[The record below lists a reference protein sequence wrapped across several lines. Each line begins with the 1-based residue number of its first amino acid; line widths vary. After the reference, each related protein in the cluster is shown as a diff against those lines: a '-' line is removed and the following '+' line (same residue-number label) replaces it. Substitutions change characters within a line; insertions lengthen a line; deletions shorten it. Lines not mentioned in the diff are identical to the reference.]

1 MLGTTLQFSFFY
13 LTAGRPSIQ
22 LSEDH
27 SSLFAGKKHSYSCAV
42 DGWPLPVVWWL
53 KNGQKLHND
62 TINQKF
68 TVERTIKGE
77 ELVNVTLHILDVD
90 IGDSG
95 NYTCKAMNNITTENR
110 SIIVS
115 VTCKT
120 LWVVTV
126 GS

>member
-1 MLGTTLQFSFFY
+1 MIPGKILRTTLQFSSFH

-22 LSEDH
+22 LSEDL

-42 DGWPLPVVWWL
+42 EGWPLPVVRWL
-53 KNGQKLHND
+53 KDGQKLHND
-62 TINQKF
+62 TIDQKIII
-68 TVERTIKGE
+68 ERTIKGE

-95 NYTCKAMNNITTENR
+95 NYTCEAMNNITTENR

-120 LWVVTV
+120 L
-126 GS
+126 